1 MPCRACALDH
11 HLASAGC
18 GAGAFL
24 RGTCTSGIWGATLQ
38 QITVVQES
46 GTTRAVER
54 LERSAKPVAIKR
66 LRGRDGFLC
75 AEPTPSA
82 AAIARDPATPRTASF
97 DSELQISDARG
108 VRGVVRF
115 GPYGGNALALEER
128 QATEVP
134 HHGPAM
140 AERSEELVEQRQIAA
155 PELVGLEIAAG
166 GQHVVENGPVEPGP
180 IAKGDRHAERVGV
193 IVELPERQRGADPAV
208 QSFDGIKRV
217 QARMSAE
224 IKHAACDSQLVGR
237 GERQRD
243 RDALD
248 VIAAEWTRACRAC
261 E

>member
-1 MPCRACALDH
+1 MRGSSYANFNRWNVSCSPKVSRTTDRTRVERENGHQNLP
-11 HLASAGC
+11 C
-18 GAGAFL
+18 GAADRFPERPL
-24 RGTCTSGIWGATLQ
+24 SCWKTSRFQRGDLGLT
-38 QITVVQES
+38 ES
-46 GTTRAVER
+46 
-54 LERSAKPVAIKR
+54 
-66 LRGRDGFLC
+66 
-75 AEPTPSA
+75 PS
-82 AAIARDPATPRTASF
+82 TPRTASF
-97 DSELQISDARG
+97 ESELQISDARG
-108 VRGVVRF
+108 VRAVVRF
-115 GPYGGNALALEER
+115 GPYRGNAPALEER

-155 PELVGLEIAAG
+155 PELVRLEIAAG
-166 GQHVVENGPVEPGP
+166 GQHVVENGPVEPSP

-248 VIAAEWTRACRAC
+248 VIAAEWTRARRAC